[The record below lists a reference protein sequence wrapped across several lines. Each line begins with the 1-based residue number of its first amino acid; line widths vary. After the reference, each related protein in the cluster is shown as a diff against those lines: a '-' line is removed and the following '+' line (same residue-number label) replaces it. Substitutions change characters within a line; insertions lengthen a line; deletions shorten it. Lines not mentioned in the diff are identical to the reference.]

1 MSTTP
6 FVGKIVSDQVDFK
19 TIVMA
24 VNAEDAKA
32 KVIEKYRNDIG
43 KLFLEED
50 IEVYPFF

>member
-1 MSTTP
+1 MSKTA

-24 VNAEDAKA
+24 VSAEDAKA
-32 KVIEKYRNDIG
+32 KVVEKYKSDIE